1 MASPV
6 SSASLTGVLERII
19 FFNEENHYTIA
30 ELRPDLPAQ
39 GGKPASREP
48 VTIVGALPGV
58 QCGETLRLAGEWTR
72 HAQHGAQFKV
82 ASFQSELPSSVYGIR
97 KYLGS
102 GLVPGIGKVYAN
114 KIVDAFGTDTFRVL
128 SEESGKLRQVD
139 GIGKVRATAIKT
151 AWEEQKTLREVH
163 IFLQT
168 YGVTTAQCVRIVK
181 KWPSGAPDLIQAEPY
196 RLAREID
203 GIGFKTADQIARN
216 LGFANDAAPRLDAG
230 LIYALQTLEE
240 EGHTA
245 YPRGELVDYTAN
257 LLETSADRVKA
268 RIDALVAAKELVEQS
283 DPVAGSVDPGP
294 DSPSQPT
301 TIGHSAKRS
310 TQTGT
315 ESASASGIQ
324 NSKTENRKF
333 DFLQLPHND
342 RFERK
347 IADVVGRLG
356 AVPSG
361 LPPIK
366 IDAAIAWAQ
375 DKAGFEFHPLQ
386 SSALAHA
393 LRHKLS
399 ILTGGPGTGKTTIL
413 RALVEIL
420 KAKKVRVTLSAP
432 TGRAAQRLAETTGG
446 FASTIHRLLAFDP
459 ARGGFLHNESK
470 PLATDFLIVDESS
483 MLDTRLA
490 AALLQAVPS
499 RAHLLLV
506 GDIDQLPSVGAG
518 NVLKDLI
525 AVSSQLSALNSQIGS
540 PALPVTRLSFVY
552 RQQKESHIV
561 TTAHAINE
569 GVAQPPPI
577 AAEVASVQ
585 AWDDLNFIAANGA
598 EDCLAKVIELCTRYI
613 PQHFQWFNPV
623 TDVQVLAPM
632 HKGVVGVANLN
643 TQLQATLNPGAPGLR
658 AISGEYRPGDKLIQ
672 LRNNYDKNLFNGD
685 IGTVVSVDLTKGTLI
700 ADFDGERHLFERGE
714 FGDTGL
720 AYAISIHKCVS
731 ADTWV
736 LSDNGWRQIGE
747 LWPVHGKGRRL
758 RPLRLRLAGPEG
770 MVQTDQIYRGQLEPA
785 IRLTTRHGYELIGSH
800 RHPVQVYSLEAGG
813 LIWKKLPEL
822 RVGDYLPLRRTMD
835 LFPGREFAV
844 RYQPGSYRL
853 RQPIQLPRTVNARV
867 AQLLGYLVGDGSY
880 DERKDGDVRLTNAD
894 RSLVRNYARILREQ
908 FGLRPTLSR
917 STAHKTAPT
926 WYVIRKNFREW
937 LVAAGLEYATAR
949 QKKIPCSILQS
960 PRPVQAAFLRGL
972 FDTDGS
978 ASGNGTRVVLATS
991 SRLLADQTR
1000 MLLLNF
1006 GIITALLHIRASDS
1020 WRVEMYGANL
1030 RLFEQHIGFGLP
1042 AKIRQLRRM
1051 ARRGAGGKG
1060 KTNVDIIPG
1069 AYRLWRTLRTE
1080 IRSRLGPT
1088 KGRLDHGLFGR
1099 SFLPSGL
1106 LLGNLARPSCRTN
1119 YRHLNELLPAI
1130 IRRWPWARD
1139 LASYRA
1145 LEKLRRS
1152 RFFYDPVRSLAPT
1165 EAAMHDLHV
1174 PGAHAFV
1181 TNGFISHNSQG
1192 SEYPVVVIPLLKGHF
1207 MMLQRNLLYTAL
1219 TRGRKK
1225 VFIVG
1230 EPAAYSMAVRNAEAK
1245 LRCTHLREKILP
1257 RDNG

>member
-1 MASPV
+1 MASPAP
-6 SSASLTGVLERII
+6 SASLTGVLERII

-30 ELRPDLPAQ
+30 ELRPDLPGSAE
-39 GGKPASREP
+39 KPAGKEP

-58 QCGETLRLAGEWTR
+58 QCGETLQLTGEWTR

-82 ASFQSELPSSVYGIR
+82 AGFKSELPSSVYGIR

-114 KIVDAFGTDTFRVL
+114 KIVDAFGTDTFRIL
-128 SEESGKLRQVD
+128 SEESGKLRKVE

-181 KWPSGAPDLIQAEPY
+181 KWPNGAPALIQAEPY

-245 YPRGELVDYTAN
+245 YPRGDLVDYTAN
-257 LLETSADRVKA
+257 LLETSADRVEA
-268 RIDALVAAKELVEQS
+268 RIDALL
-283 DPVAGSVDPGP
+283 
-294 DSPSQPT
+294 
-301 TIGHSAKRS
+301 SAKDVV
-310 TQTGT
+310 QQPAAVPK
-315 ESASASGIQ
+315 EA
-324 NSKTENRKF
+324 
-333 DFLQLPHND
+333 FLQLPHNQ

-347 IADVVGRLG
+347 IAEVVHRLG

-361 LPPIK
+361 LPAIK
-366 IDAAIAWAQ
+366 VDAAIAWAQ
-375 DKAGFEFHPLQ
+375 DKAGFEFHSLQ
-386 SSALAHA
+386 SAALAHA
-393 LRHKLS
+393 LGHKLS

-413 RALVEIL
+413 RALVDIL
-420 KAKKVRVTLSAP
+420 KAKKVRVTLAAP

-446 FASTIHRLLAFDP
+446 FASTIHRLLAFDHTK
-459 ARGGFLHNESK
+459 GGFLHNESK

-490 AALLQAVPS
+490 SALLQAVPS

-525 AVSSQLSALNSQIGS
+525 GVSASLAAPG
-540 PALPVTRLSFVY
+540 PTLPVTRLSFVY

-577 AAEVASVQ
+577 AGEVASAQ
-585 AWDDLNFIAANGA
+585 SWDDLNFIAASGA
-598 EDCLAKVIELCTRYI
+598 EDCLAKIIELCTRYI
-613 PQHFQWFNPV
+613 PAHFQWFNPV
-623 TDVQVLAPM
+623 QDVQVLAPM
-632 HKGVVGVANLN
+632 HRGVVGVANLN
-643 TQLQATLNPGAPGLR
+643 QQLQAALNPRAQGLR

-714 FGDTGL
+714 FADVGL

-736 LSDNGWRQIGE
+736 LSTKGWKQIGE
-747 LWPVHGKGRRL
+747 LWPARGKSQRL
-758 RPLRLRLAGPEG
+758 RPLRIRLAGPAG
-770 MVQTDQIYRGQLEPA
+770 TVQADQIYRGLKEPA
-785 IRLTTRHGYELIGSH
+785 IRLTTRHGYELTGSH
-800 RHPVQVYSLEAGG
+800 RHPVQVFSPENGMVM
-813 LIWKKLPEL
+813 WKKLPDL

-835 LFPGREFAV
+835 LFPRSEYV
-844 RYQPGSYRL
+844 IRHQPSSYIL
-853 RQPIQLPRTVNARV
+853 RQPVRLPRTVNPEV
-867 AQLLGYLVGDGSY
+867 ALLLGYLVGDGSY
-880 DERKDGDVRLTNAD
+880 DDCKDGDVRLTNAD
-894 RSLVRNYARILREQ
+894 RLLIRSYSNILRKQ
-908 FGLRPTLSR
+908 FGIIPTLSR
-917 STAHKTAPT
+917 TTAHKVAPT

-937 LVAAGLEYATAR
+937 LAEAGLQYVTTR
-949 QKKIPCSILQS
+949 QKKVPCSILQS
-960 PRPVQAAFLRGL
+960 PRSVQAAFLRGL
-972 FDTDGS
+972 FDTAGS
-978 ASGNGTRVVLATS
+978 SSGYGTRVVLATS
-991 SRLLADQTR
+991 SRSLADQTR
-1000 MLLLNF
+1000 MMLLNF
-1006 GIITALLHIRASDS
+1006 GIITALRHISASDS
-1020 WRVEMYGANL
+1020 WRVEIYGANM
-1030 RLFEQHIGFGLP
+1030 RLFEKHIGFGLK
-1042 AKIRQLRRM
+1042 AKARQLRLM
-1051 ARRGAGGKG
+1051 AQRGEGWKG

-1069 AYRLWRTLRTE
+1069 ASRLWRSLLVE
-1080 IRSRLGPT
+1080 IRARLGAT
-1088 KGRLDHGLFGR
+1088 KGRPNCGLFAR
-1099 SFLPSGL
+1099 SFVRSGKL
-1106 LLGNLARPSCRTN
+1106 MSDLARQAYQTN
-1119 YRHLNELLPAI
+1119 YRHIDELLPTI
-1130 IRRWPWARD
+1130 LRRWAWARE
-1139 LASYRA
+1139 LASYQA
-1145 LEKLRRS
+1145 LDEIRRS
-1152 RFFYDPVRSLAPT
+1152 RYFYDAIRQITAS
-1165 EAAMHDLHV
+1165 EADMLDLHV
-1174 PGAHAFV
+1174 PKTHAFV

-1192 SEYPVVVIPLLKGHF
+1192 SEYPVVIVPLLKAHF
-1207 MMLQRNLLYTAL
+1207 MMLQRNLIYTAL

-1225 VFIVG
+1225 VFLVG
-1230 EPAAYSMAVRNAEAK
+1230 EPAAYSMAVRNAESK
-1245 LRCTHLREKILP
+1245 LRCTHLREKILAP
-1257 RDNG
+1257 KE